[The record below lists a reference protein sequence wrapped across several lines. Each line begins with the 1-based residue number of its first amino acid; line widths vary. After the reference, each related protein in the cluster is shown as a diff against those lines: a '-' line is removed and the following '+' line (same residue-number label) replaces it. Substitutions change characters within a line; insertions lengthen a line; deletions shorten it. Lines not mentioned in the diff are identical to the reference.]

1 MVVGRRRGSIGSQQ
15 AIGRFGERKT
25 PQELEAVVMSLVDRV
40 TARMRKAH
48 RVGRTVVLRVRFDD
62 FGRATRSHTLPHATS
77 HNQTVLGAAH
87 DLLVSLLPT
96 LDQHGC
102 TLVGISVGNLDDA
115 DAVQLPLPFDVGS
128 TTSLDA
134 ALDGLRERFGAS
146 AVTRA
151 VLLGR
156 DPGVSMPMLPD

>member
-1 MVVGRRRGSIGSQQ
+1 MVV
-15 AIGRFGERKT
+15 A
-25 PQELEAVVMSLVDRV
+25 LVDRV
-40 TARMRKAH
+40 TRRMRKAH

-62 FGRATRSHTLPHATS
+62 FGRATRAHTLPHATS
-77 HNQTVLGAAH
+77 HTQTVLGAAQ

-96 LDQHGC
+96 LGEHGC
-102 TLVGISVGNLDDA
+102 TLLGVSVGNLDDA
-115 DAVQLPLPFDVGS
+115 DAVQLPLPFEATS
-128 TTSLDA
+128 TTSLVA
-134 ALDGLRERFGAS
+134 AVDGLRERFGAG